1 MRFLRLIFVVA
12 LAIVLIA
19 VALANRETVTLSAF
33 PANFGQYLGGRWSV
47 ALPLFLVI
55 FLAFALGM
63 LAGLVWEWLRESHIR
78 REARAQGHLVQGIG
92 AEAAHVP
99 APREQRVE
107 LGREVTVEGGR
118 VRGHRSGISAA
129 TCQNV
134 IHGNQ
139 RMAGVTSC
147 PTRSRSQRG
156 SSHSSDGLHHTTG
169 SEGCCA

>member
-12 LAIVLIA
+12 LAILLIA

-78 REARAQGHLVQGIG
+78 REARAQAFRAAQLESEVGHLRNRHAAPKDDVLAILERPGTTAPALPVAS
-92 AEAAHVP
+92 AEP
-99 APREQRVE
+99 AP
-107 LGREVTVEGGR
+107 G
-118 VRGHRSGISAA
+118 
-129 TCQNV
+129 
-134 IHGNQ
+134 
-139 RMAGVTSC
+139 
-147 PTRSRSQRG
+147 
-156 SSHSSDGLHHTTG
+156 TTLP
-169 SEGCCA
+169 ARR

>member
-55 FLAFALGM
+55 FLAFAFGM

-78 REARAQGHLVQGIG
+78 REARAQAFRAAQLESEVGHLRNRHAAPKDDVLAILERPRTTTPALPVAS
-92 AEAAHVP
+92 AEP
-99 APREQRVE
+99 A
-107 LGREVTVEGGR
+107 LG
-118 VRGHRSGISAA
+118 
-129 TCQNV
+129 
-134 IHGNQ
+134 
-139 RMAGVTSC
+139 
-147 PTRSRSQRG
+147 
-156 SSHSSDGLHHTTG
+156 TTLP
-169 SEGCCA
+169 ARR

>member
-78 REARAQGHLVQGIG
+78 REARAQAFRAAQLESEVGHLRNRHAAPKDDVLAILERPKATTPARPVAS
-92 AEAAHVP
+92 AELAPGTTLP
-99 APREQRVE
+99 ARR
-107 LGREVTVEGGR
+107 
-118 VRGHRSGISAA
+118 
-129 TCQNV
+129 
-134 IHGNQ
+134 
-139 RMAGVTSC
+139 
-147 PTRSRSQRG
+147 
-156 SSHSSDGLHHTTG
+156 
-169 SEGCCA
+169 